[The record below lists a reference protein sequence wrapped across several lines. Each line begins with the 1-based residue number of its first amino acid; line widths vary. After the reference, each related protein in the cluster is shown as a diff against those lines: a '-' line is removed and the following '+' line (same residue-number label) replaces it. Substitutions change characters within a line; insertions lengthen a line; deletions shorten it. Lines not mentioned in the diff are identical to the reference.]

1 MITNGSAAKISW
13 SFIVLGIF
21 AIAMGALEAI
31 VVVYIRQLYYPQ
43 GFEFPLSLFSQ
54 QLISVEWLR
63 EASTIVMLTA
73 IGILAGTNNIQRF
86 AYSLYTF
93 AIWDIF
99 YYVWLKILLDWP
111 SSLLTWDVLFLIPVP
126 WVGPV
131 LAPVIASLTMILLGG
146 TIIFLQGKGYA
157 VKLRLLEWGLI
168 YAGSATILYTFT
180 WDYSRIIIQGWPLL
194 NSESS
199 MGDTHFWE
207 VISAYVPT
215 YYNWYLFILGEV
227 FILCAVVVMFRQILE
242 GVKENQNG
250 ML

>member
-1 MITNGSAAKISW
+1 
-13 SFIVLGIF
+13 
-21 AIAMGALEAI
+21 
-31 VVVYIRQLYYPQ
+31 
-43 GFEFPLSLFSQ
+43 
-54 QLISVEWLR
+54 
-63 EASTIVMLTA
+63 
-73 IGILAGTNNIQRF
+73 
-86 AYSLYTF
+86 
-93 AIWDIF
+93 
-99 YYVWLKILLDWP
+99 
-111 SSLLTWDVLFLIPVP
+111 LTWDVLFLIPVP

-131 LAPVIASLTMILLGG
+131 LAPVIASFTMILLGG

-215 YYNWYLFILGEV
+215 YYNWYLFVLGEV
-227 FILCAVVVMFRQILE
+227 LILCAVGLMYERIT
-242 GVKENQNG
+242 GSVKETRSG
-250 ML
+250 IS